1 MYLRRPGEDS
11 PRGNVTRMKT
21 PIAILTLML
30 AASATAQRSAI
41 QYTEFDLDNGLHV
54 ILHEDHGTPIVTV
67 SVMYHVGS
75 KNEDPTRRGFAHFFE
90 HLLFEGSQNIGRGEF
105 SRHVERAGG
114 VLNANTTADRTYYYE
129 VLPSNQLEL
138 GLWLESERM
147 LHAKVDQ
154 KGVDTQ
160 REVVKEERR
169 QRYENQPYGTILME
183 VLSRAYSTHPY
194 RWPTIGYME
203 DLNAASEADYQA
215 FYKRFYVPNNAVLVV
230 AGDIDPVRTRDLV
243 ARYFGTIPK
252 GEPVT
257 QPAVEDAGPSAEVRD
272 VIHDRIQLPAVVL
285 GYRIPPTGTSDY
297 YAVDLVNRLLSSG
310 NSSRL
315 NRALKDE
322 QQKAIATGA
331 FSLPF
336 EQGGLAIMYAIANA
350 GIEAAPL
357 EQAMTAEVRRI
368 QEQGVPREEF
378 DKLLAQ
384 LEMESVQDKSR
395 IAGIASDLARCHMLL
410 GDTRL
415 VNTEIDRYLALGP
428 EDLKRAALTYFRQDA
443 RVVLHYLP
451 ASQKQP

>member
-1 MYLRRPGEDS
+1 MRSSTSL
-11 PRGNVTRMKT
+11 
-21 PIAILTLML
+21 IALML
-30 AASATAQRSAI
+30 AASTTAQQSAI
-41 QYTEFDLDNGLHV
+41 NYSEFDLDNGLHV
-54 ILHEDHGTPIVTV
+54 ILHEDHGTPIVCV

-90 HLLFEGSQNIGRGEF
+90 HLLFEGSEHIDRGEF
-105 SRHVERAGG
+105 SKHVEKAGG

-169 QRYENQPYGTILME
+169 QRYENQPYGTILLE
-183 VLSRAYSTHPY
+183 ALDRAYTTHPY
-194 RWPTIGYME
+194 KWPTIGFME
-203 DLNAASEADYQA
+203 DLNAATEADYQA
-215 FYKRFYVPNNAVLVV
+215 FYKRFYVPNNAVLVI
-230 AGDIDPVRTRDLV
+230 AGDIDPVKAREQVT
-243 ARYFGTIPK
+243 RYFAGIPR
-252 GEPVT
+252 GAAVA
-257 QPAVEDAGPSAEVRD
+257 QPQVVDPGPTAETRA

-285 GYRIPPTGTSDY
+285 SYRIPPTGSADF
-297 YAVDLVNRLLSSG
+297 YAVELVNRLLSGG

-315 NRALKDE
+315 NRALKDQ

-336 EQGGLAIMYAIANA
+336 EQGGLAILYAIANMGVDA
-350 GIEAAPL
+350 QAL
-357 EQAMTAEVRRI
+357 ETAMDNEVRRI
-368 QEQGVPREEF
+368 QSEGVPKAEF

-384 LEMESVQDKSR
+384 LEMEHVNDRSR

-410 GDTRL
+410 GDTKL
-415 VNTEIDRYLALGP
+415 VNTEMDRYLALSP
-428 EDLKRAALTYFRQDA
+428 ADLKRAAQQYFKPDA

>member
-1 MYLRRPGEDS
+1 
-11 PRGNVTRMKT
+11 MKNL
-21 PIAILTLML
+21 ICSSVIML
-30 AASATAQRSAI
+30 ATTAPAQNGAI
-41 QYTEFDLDNGLHV
+41 RYTEFDLENGLHV
-54 ILHEDHGTPIVTV
+54 ILHEDRSTPIVCV

-90 HLLFEGSQNIGRGEF
+90 HLLFEGSANIGRGEF
-105 SRHVERAGG
+105 SKHVEKAGG
-114 VLNANTTADRTYYYE
+114 VLNANTTADRTYYFE

-169 QRYENQPYGTILME
+169 QRYENQPYGSILID
-183 VLSRAYSTHPY
+183 VLDRAYTVHPY
-194 RWPTIGYME
+194 RWPTIGFME
-203 DLNAASEADYQA
+203 DLNAASESDYQA
-215 FYKRFYVPNNAVLVV
+215 FYKGYYVPNNAVLVV
-230 AGDIDPVRTRDLV
+230 AGDIDPTRARELV
-243 ARYFGTIPK
+243 SRYFKDIPR
-252 GEPVT
+252 GADVT
-257 QPAVEDAGPSAEVRD
+257 QPVVEEPPMHGEKRD
-272 VIHDRIQLPAVVL
+272 IVHDRIQLPAVVL
-285 GYRIPPTGTSDY
+285 AYRIPPTGSADF
-297 YAVDLVNRLLSSG
+297 YAVDLVNRLLSTG

-315 NRALKDE
+315 STALKDQ

-350 GIEAAPL
+350 GVEAGAL
-357 EQAMTAEVRRI
+357 EQAMLAEVSRI
-368 QEQGVPREEF
+368 QNEGVPKEEF
-378 DKLLAQ
+378 AKLMAQ
-384 LEMESVQDKSR
+384 LEMENVQDRAR

-415 VNTEIDRYLALGP
+415 VNTEIDRYLALTP
-428 EDLKRAALTYFRQDA
+428 EDLKRAASTYFTGN

-451 ASQKQP
+451 MSQKQP

>member
-1 MYLRRPGEDS
+1 MKYLICS
-11 PRGNVTRMKT
+11 SV
-21 PIAILTLML
+21 IML
-30 AASATAQRSAI
+30 ATTATAQHGAI
-41 QYTEFDLDNGLHV
+41 RYTEFDLENGLHV
-54 ILHEDHGTPIVTV
+54 ILHEDRSTPIVCV

-90 HLLFEGSQNIGRGEF
+90 HLLFEGSANIGRGEF
-105 SRHVERAGG
+105 SKHVEKAGG

-147 LHAKVDQ
+147 LHARVDQ

-169 QRYENQPYGTILME
+169 QRYENQPYGSILID
-183 VLSRAYSTHPY
+183 VLDRAYTVHPY
-194 RWPTIGYME
+194 RWPTIGFME
-203 DLNAASEADYQA
+203 DLNAASESDYQA
-215 FYKRFYVPNNAVLVV
+215 FYKRYYVPNNAVLVV
-230 AGDIDPVRTRDLV
+230 AGDIDPARARELV
-243 ARYFGTIPK
+243 SRYFKDIPR
-252 GEPVT
+252 G
-257 QPAVEDAGPSAEVRD
+257 AEVKQPVVVEPPMQGEKRD
-272 VIHDRIQLPAVVL
+272 IVHDRIQLPAVVL
-285 GYRIPPTGTSDY
+285 AYRIPPTGSTDF
-297 YAVDLVNRLLSSG
+297 YAVDLVNRLLSNG

-315 NRALKDE
+315 STALKDQ

-350 GIEAAPL
+350 GVEAAAL
-357 EQAMTAEVRRI
+357 EQAMLAEVSRI
-368 QEQGVPREEF
+368 QNEGVPKEEF
-378 DKLLAQ
+378 AKLMAQ
-384 LEMESVQDKSR
+384 LEMENVQDRAR

-415 VNTEIDRYLALGP
+415 VNTEIDRYLALTP
-428 EDLKRAALTYFRQDA
+428 EDLKRATSTYFTSN

-451 ASQKQP
+451 MSQKQP